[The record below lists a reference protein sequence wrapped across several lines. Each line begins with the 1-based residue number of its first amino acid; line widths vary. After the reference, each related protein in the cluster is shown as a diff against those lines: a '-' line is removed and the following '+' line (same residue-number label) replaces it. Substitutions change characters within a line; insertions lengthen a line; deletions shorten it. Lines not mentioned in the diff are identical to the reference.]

1 MSAKTRARRRHAVA
15 AFSLLLV
22 CALVAFFAWG
32 MLRAK
37 PAVPLSAPGGPVAF
51 MSNREGNWDIFC
63 LDASGALSN
72 LTQSAAHDFFP
83 AFSFDGGAML
93 YVSTSEGSD
102 LATLMDLESRRKV
115 PFGDDDIVTIALETY
130 AKGRIDWG
138 ARWLRG
144 EDGQIARIGSS
155 LREILSQLEVF
166 AYESERDEAGQ
177 IIETPRPIS
186 DGAPLREWMPDISP
200 DGRWVAF
207 ISNRAGGEDV
217 YLMPYAGGE
226 ISPLA
231 PHPAEDFAPF
241 WSLDGEWIAFFSERD
256 EPLRAGTLRIYVVRP
271 DGSDAHE
278 LGAGERFAGGGAISP
293 DGASLVYISNESG
306 DWHIYQKAPGERV
319 GKPLTNGAHDNL
331 FPTWLPKRIDCQPV
345 LE

>member
-1 MSAKTRARRRHAVA
+1 MHANTRARRRYAIT
-15 AFSLLLV
+15 AFFLLV
-22 CALVAFFAWG
+22 CALAAFFAWRFF
-32 MLRAK
+32 RAK
-37 PAVPLSAPGGPVAF
+37 PAVPLSTPGGPIAF

-63 LDASGALSN
+63 LDASGTLTN
-72 LTQSAAHDFFP
+72 LTRSAVHDFFP

-93 YVSTSEGSD
+93 FVSTAEGSD
-102 LATLMDLESRRKV
+102 LATLMDLESGREV
-115 PFGDDDIVTIALETY
+115 VFGGQDIVTIALETY

-144 EDGQIARIGSS
+144 ADGQIARIGSS
-155 LREILSQLEVF
+155 LREIRSQLEVF
-166 AYESERDEAGQ
+166 AYESEQDEVG
-177 IIETPRPIS
+177 ETYEAPRQIS
-186 DGAPLREWMPDISP
+186 DGAPLREWMPEISP

-226 ISPLA
+226 IIPLA

-256 EPLRAGTLRIYVVRP
+256 EPLRAGSLRIYVVRP
-271 DGSDAHE
+271 DGSEAHE
-278 LGAGERFAGGGAISP
+278 LATGKSFAGGAALSP
-293 DGASLVYISNESG
+293 DGASHVYVSNESG
-306 DWHIYQKAPGERV
+306 HWHLYQKAPGERADQT
-319 GKPLTNGAHDNL
+319 LTDGAHDNL
-331 FPTWLPKRIDCQPV
+331 FPTWLPQRIDCQPV